1 MKIFVSYSRRDASDF
16 AEKISETLEDEHSVF
31 TDVSNIQVGEDWSN
45 TIEDNIASCDIF
57 ILIVTFAAL
66 KSKEVEKEILQAQN
80 KNKKIIPC
88 FYSGIKGNELKW
100 GIGKLQGIEFA
111 NENQLARNIYGKIK
125 HLVQLQSK
133 LDTTIQ
139 GTAEPVK
146 ESKQDRIKNTEV
158 PTEEEIKPEVP
169 KAEVQPKIESP
180 VVPHAKSPRVEQ
192 KYRLS
197 SKRTVVLV
205 VAIGAI
211 IAAIFSVYASLYPPQ
226 PANQT
231 TPEMNNSAP
240 IALDQSLT
248 TGMNKPVNIILKT
261 RDKDSNDNL
270 TATVV
275 YPPVHGELGNIDQAD
290 GSVTYTPTSGFTGND
305 QFTFKVNDGKE
316 DSNYGKV
323 DIYTTPPQPT
333 TNIEPQQY
341 SFIRTWG
348 SPGSGEGQ
356 FNVPNGISVD
366 SAGNVYVADFYNNRI
381 QKFTSDGKFITKWGS
396 EGSGK
401 GQFNGPTG
409 VDVDSAGNVYVADWD
424 NNRIQEFTSDGKFIL
439 QWGSYA
445 WGTGKGQFA
454 NPRDVAVDSSGN
466 VYVADWTSSLIQKF
480 TSDGKFI
487 LQWGSPGTGSGE
499 GEFDGPTG
507 VAVDPSGNVYVADYD
522 NNRIQKFTS
531 DGKFISQ
538 WGSSGSGEGQ
548 LIGPVST
555 AVDPSSDLYV
565 AERGNNR
572 IQVFGQVSIEG
583 NNVASSNKIMLNGTT
598 GQTQA
603 Q

>member
-1 MKIFVSYSRRDASDF
+1 VKIFVSYSRRDANDF

-211 IAAIFSVYASLYPPQ
+211 IAAIFSVYVSVYLPQ
-226 PANQT
+226 QVKVNVTT
-231 TPEMNNSAP
+231 TPQL
-240 IALDQSLT
+240 I
-248 TGMNKPVNIILKT
+248 
-261 RDKDSNDNL
+261 
-270 TATVV
+270 
-275 YPPVHGELGNIDQAD
+275 
-290 GSVTYTPTSGFTGND
+290 TPS
-305 QFTFKVNDGKE
+305 
-316 DSNYGKV
+316 
-323 DIYTTPPQPT
+323 QPT
-333 TNIEPQQY
+333 TIAEQQQY
-341 SFIRTWG
+341 SFLRAWG
-348 SPGSGEGQ
+348 SSGSGDGQ
-356 FNVPNGISVD
+356 FSNPQGVAVD
-366 SAGNVYVADFYNNRI
+366 SSGDVYVTDEGNDRI
-381 QKFTSDGKFITKWGS
+381 QKFTSDGKFITTWGS
-396 EGSGK
+396 SGSGD
-401 GQFNGPTG
+401 GQFSAPQGAS
-409 VDVDSAGNVYVADWD
+409 VDSSGNVYVADD
-424 NNRIQEFTSDGKFIL
+424 GNDRIQKFTSDGKFITT
-439 QWGSYA
+439 WGSN
-445 WGTGKGQFA
+445 GRGDGQFSR
-454 NPRDVAVDSSGN
+454 PEGVAVDSSGN
-466 VYVADWTSSLIQKF
+466 VYVAD
-480 TSDGKFI
+480 
-487 LQWGSPGTGSGE
+487 
-499 GEFDGPTG
+499 
-507 VAVDPSGNVYVADYD
+507 Y
-522 NNRIQKFTS
+522 NNDRIQKFTS
-531 DGKFISQ
+531 DGKFITT

-548 LIGPVST
+548 FSGPGGV
-555 AVDPSSDLYV
+555 AVDSSGNVYV
-565 AERGNNR
+565 SEFIIDR
-572 IQVFGQVSIEG
+572 IQMFK
-583 NNVASSNKIMLNGTT
+583 SSE
-598 GQTQA
+598 
-603 Q
+603 